1 LSSEQG
7 QPLQLAA
14 AKPERRQLFISY
26 SHRDAEWVERLRR
39 MIKPLEQRYGLE
51 RWDDSR
57 IQAGGL
63 WRQEIEQALASAS
76 VALLL
81 VSADFLASDFVTL
94 SELPPLFLAAKQ
106 EGLRILWLPLR
117 PSLWKHFPEIEQYQ
131 AVIPPER
138 TLAEMTAVEQERA
151 FVQIAELILSTSREQ
166 EERLARLK
174 KEEAELLARE
184 REAEEARL
192 AQERQAAAERLEL
205 ERLALEQKEAAELER
220 EALERQA
227 REREA
232 QERQAEQER
241 LAREGEERRRQEA
254 ERLEAERQA
263 REQAEIQARAEAE
276 RWKAEAERL
285 ARVNKALE
293 RRAQQEQAARELSH
307 SAKNDRQERLQRY
320 ELEFRRAINAQYPL
334 DSYAIDGLRRFQQQL
349 ELDDQDVAKIK
360 ESLIGESLI
369 SGPLIVEPLIIESQM
384 AAKRAE
390 DERKQAEQ
398 QQPQPLPQRQAAVKR
413 VLGPQE
419 SRAIE
424 EKQLQLREEQSV
436 DLEPQINQVR
446 PLYDSL
452 SFYSLYSSLS
462 RQPFSRRL
470 SLRPL
475 SRRQLLISAATAV
488 PVVALGIN
496 ALKQQQNRAELASY
510 SVNTGWLV
518 RQGQRWE
525 KKTKPIEVQAY
536 QQKLAPGVVL
546 TMVEIPAGT
555 FLMGSPPGEEGRDI
569 YASLDSDLKKS
580 LGIEGR
586 DVEAQRRVTVPAFR
600 IGRFPITQAQWK
612 LVARLGK
619 IERELD
625 ADPSN
630 FKGPERPVENV
641 SWQDAIEFCR
651 RLSKLT
657 KRNYTLPSE
666 AQWEYAC
673 RAGTITPFHFGE
685 TLITELANYDGNY
698 TYGQGPQGAYRE
710 QTTNVGSF
718 PANAWGLQDMHGNVW
733 EWCLDRWHPSL
744 AKAPTDGSAWQEPAP
759 ELAKQHQDR
768 RLLRGGS
775 WYDLPGYCRSAYRF
789 LNRPVNQPLNVG
801 FRVCCLPQGPFLY
814 S

>member
-1 LSSEQG
+1 MSSEQG
-7 QPLQLAA
+7 QPLQSAA

-26 SHRDAEWVERLRR
+26 SHRDGEWVERLRR
-39 MIKPLEQRYGLE
+39 MIRPLEQRYGLE

-76 VALLL
+76 VALLM

-94 SELPPLFLAAKQ
+94 SELPPLFRAAKQ

-138 TLAEMTAVEQERA
+138 TLAEMESVEQERA
-151 FVQIAELILSTSREQ
+151 FVQIAELILSTFREQ

-192 AQERQAAAERLEL
+192 ALERQAEVERLER
-205 ERLALEQKEAAELER
+205 ERLAQEQKEAAELER

-241 LAREGEERRRQEA
+241 LAREGEERRRQDA

-334 DSYAIDGLRRFQQQL
+334 DSYSIDGLRRFQQQL

-398 QQPQPLPQRQAAVKR
+398 QQPQPQPQRQAAVKR
-413 VLGPQE
+413 VLGPRE
-419 SRAIE
+419 SPAIE

-436 DLEPQINQVR
+436 AEKPQINQVR

-452 SFYSLYSSLS
+452 S
-462 RQPFSRRL
+462 RQPSF
-470 SLRPL
+470 RPL

-496 ALKQQQNRAELASY
+496 ALKQQQNRAELTSY
-510 SVNTGWLV
+510 SVGWLV
-518 RQGQRWE
+518 RQGDRWE

-536 QQKLAPGVVL
+536 QQKLAPGVAL

-555 FLMGSPPGEEGRDI
+555 FLMGSPPGEEGRDV

-586 DVEAQRRVTVPAFR
+586 DAEAQRRVTVPAFW
-600 IGRFPITQAQWK
+600 IARFPITQAQWK

-619 IERELD
+619 IERELN

-759 ELAKQHQDR
+759 EVAKQYQDW

-775 WYDLPGYCRSAYRF
+775 WDNDPGYCRSAYRDR
-789 LNRPVNQPLNVG
+789 LQPVSVDGLVG
-801 FRVCCLPQGPFLY
+801 LRVVCLPQGPFLY

>member
-1 LSSEQG
+1 
-7 QPLQLAA
+7 
-14 AKPERRQLFISY
+14 
-26 SHRDAEWVERLRR
+26 
-39 MIKPLEQRYGLE
+39 MIRPLEQRYGLE

-76 VALLL
+76 VALLM

-94 SELPPLFLAAKQ
+94 SELPPLFRAAKQ

-138 TLAEMTAVEQERA
+138 TLAEMESVEQERA
-151 FVQIAELILSTSREQ
+151 FVQIAELILSTFREQ

-192 AQERQAAAERLEL
+192 ALERQAEVERLER
-205 ERLALEQKEAAELER
+205 ERLAQEQKEAAELER

-241 LAREGEERRRQEA
+241 LAREGEERRRQDA

-334 DSYAIDGLRRFQQQL
+334 DSYSIDGLRRFQQQL

-398 QQPQPLPQRQAAVKR
+398 QQPQPQPQRQAAVKR
-413 VLGPQE
+413 VLGPRE
-419 SRAIE
+419 SPAIE

-436 DLEPQINQVR
+436 AEKPQINQVR

-452 SFYSLYSSLS
+452 S
-462 RQPFSRRL
+462 RQPSF
-470 SLRPL
+470 RPL

-496 ALKQQQNRAELASY
+496 ALKQQQNRAELTSY
-510 SVNTGWLV
+510 SVGWLV
-518 RQGQRWE
+518 RQGDRWE

-536 QQKLAPGVVL
+536 QQKLAPGVAL

-555 FLMGSPPGEEGRDI
+555 FLMGSPPGEEGRDV

-586 DVEAQRRVTVPAFR
+586 DAEAQRRVTVPAFW
-600 IGRFPITQAQWK
+600 IARFPITQAQWK

-619 IERELD
+619 IERELN

-759 ELAKQHQDR
+759 EVAKQYQDW

-775 WYDLPGYCRSAYRF
+775 WDNDPGYCRSAYRDR
-789 LNRPVNQPLNVG
+789 LQPVSVDGLVG
-801 FRVCCLPQGPFLY
+801 LRVVCLPQGPFLY